1 MNGNALMKKII
12 GIVFGGV
19 LAAVI
24 GIGSA
29 TYVFES
35 RKAYVTE
42 KRDQRKKAYRG
53 STTLR
58 KDAGKRAGQAVD
70 AWKDQFN
77 K

>member
-1 MNGNALMKKII
+1 MNGDSFMKKII
-12 GIVFGGV
+12 GIILGGS

-29 TYVFES
+29 IYVFES
-35 RKAYVTE
+35 RKDYVTE